1 MKNLKEQN
9 PHLFSQ
15 GHRKFELVYGMLLW
29 FIKFRI
35 KLNEIKFRVEP
46 SLGFLQETT
55 LNY

>member
-46 SLGFLQETT
+46 SLGFL
-55 LNY
+55 